1 METSI
6 KLTSILF
13 DKTSFLKQLRK
24 AKKVFGSVKMNDD
37 LERYVELV
45 KSDLIQRVLC
55 DYDETTYSVN
65 VKTFERK
72 GAKTIQFIY
81 VN

>member
-1 METSI
+1 METIITTKSV
-6 KLTSILF
+6 LF
-13 DKTSFLKQLRK
+13 DKANFIKQLRK

-37 LERYVELV
+37 FERYVELV

>member
-1 METSI
+1 METIITNQSV
-6 KLTSILF
+6 LF
-13 DKTSFLKQLRK
+13 DKINFLKQLRK
-24 AKKVFGSVKMNDD
+24 AKKVFGSVKMNEDF
-37 LERYVELV
+37 ERYVELV
-45 KSDLIQRVLC
+45 KSDLIQRVLG

-65 VKTFERK
+65 IKTYERN